1 MKIDKLRE
9 KRFSNFSYFGL
20 LDSNFKVIWADEKL
34 LFRRLSNGSKRL
46 LVELQNNQNVTY
58 NHIFVS
64 DDKYYR
70 ARINWTNNNNY
81 VCAIS
86 PEITEDELDKEK
98 LLEYVDGISNS
109 ALDMYSY
116 ERMLEYYAEA
126 TKHELDRFHFEC
138 RKQRSLFGSI
148 YSDCF
153 NIRSVFES
161 DLNFEFIPFHK
172 YFLRTWDILQ
182 VATSKLRHSFSF
194 NFDVTFPCIKID
206 YSKFELALY
215 NLIKLVLIYPPEHCT
230 PVITI
235 EAIDTKHISVS
246 TSFPLFANLELRKCE
261 LEIRAIK
268 HLFRLMNGYFK
279 IYVDAQGMLVAEG
292 QIGVEFSVDEND
304 IPVDRNLKYI
314 GTPEVIEERSIK
326 RDLYKRLYINDAHH
340 RHLKF
345 ASEERELDDIND
357 DEIRFAELLLS
368 KVYFFEAN
376 NNSFDLNSGLDFLDS
391 EDDFT

>member
-1 MKIDKLRE
+1 MRTDKIRE
-9 KRFSNFSYFGL
+9 KRFSNFSYVGL
-20 LDSNFKVIWADEKL
+20 LDSDFKVVWSQENV
-34 LFRRLSNGSKRL
+34 LFRRLSSGSKRL
-46 LVELQNNQNVTY
+46 LAELQKNKNMTY

-70 ARINWTNNNNY
+70 AVINWTNNNYY

-86 PEITEDELDKEK
+86 PEITDDELGKEK
-98 LLEYVDGISNS
+98 LLEYVDGIRNS

-138 RKQRSLFGSI
+138 RKQKSMFGFF
-148 YSDCF
+148 YSECF
-153 NIRSVFES
+153 NIRSLFE
-161 DLNFEFIPFHK
+161 DKLNFEFIPFHK

-194 NFDVTFPCIKID
+194 NFDVTFPCVKMD

-215 NLIKLVLIYPPEHCT
+215 NLIKLVLIYPPEHYA
-230 PVITI
+230 PVITV

-246 TSFPLFANLELRKCE
+246 TSFPLFANLELRNCE

-268 HLFRLMNGYFK
+268 HLFKLMNGYFK
-279 IYVDAQGMLVAEG
+279 IYVDSQGILVAEG
-292 QIGVEFSVDEND
+292 QMEVEFSVDEND

-314 GTPEVIEERSIK
+314 GTPEIIEERSIK
-326 RDLYKRLYINDAHH
+326 SDLYKRLYINDAHH

-345 ASEERELDDIND
+345 ASEKRELDDITD
-357 DEIRFAELLLS
+357 DEIRFAELFLS
-368 KVYFFEAN
+368 KAYLFESN
-376 NNSFDLNSGLDFLDS
+376 NNSFDLNLNLDFLDS